1 MEINR
6 AVTLFFSPTDGTRKV
21 VRAVAQGLAAPET
34 LELDRT
40 SFDSRWTGAQLC
52 PGDVAVIGVP
62 VYAGRTPALMEE
74 FFRYIQA
81 RDIPAV
87 LVACYGNRAYEDAL
101 LELKDE
107 SVRHGFL
114 PVAAGAFIGR
124 HSFTEKLGGGRPDA
138 SDLEQAAGLGRSVAA
153 LLADRDPADL
163 VLEVPGHFPYTPRS
177 DMPIAPAT
185 NRELCT
191 NCGLCRKNCP
201 VQAIDPMD
209 PAVIDGWRCLTC
221 AKCIQSCPTH
231 AKYIGIPAMREKI
244 AILEA
249 MFSAPKQPE
258 LFLPR

>member
-1 MEINR
+1 MEWMK
-6 AVTLFFSPTDGTRKV
+6 AVFSPTGTTE
-21 VRAVAQGLAAPET
+21 AVAAAVAEGAGGTARTVDLSAFVAPET
-34 LELDRT
+34 LGEDTVLL
-40 SFDSRWTGAQLC
+40 A
-52 PGDVAVIGVP
+52 AVP
-62 VYAGRTPALMEE
+62 VYGGRV
-74 FFRYIQA
+74 
-81 RDIPAV
+81 PAV
-87 LVACYGNRAYEDAL
+87 ALERLAALKGNGSPAVAVVVYGNRAYEDAL